1 MPRTLSTVLRS
12 RLGNLNV
19 PSQLLA
25 ACVLVGAL
33 SGAAAAG
40 PRPPQ
45 TPAAAPAEAAKPVP
59 AELPAVVARVN
70 GEAINKTDLESAVM
84 QLESRAGRSVPADQR
99 DRVFR
104 GVLDQ
109 LIAYRLLAQESVTRK
124 IAVPDGEVDA
134 RAAEIRGQFPSA
146 EVFQKTLEQQHMTE
160 AEFRDDVRQGLQ
172 ISGLIDAEL
181 ATSAAVTPEQINQFY
196 ASNSFK
202 QGERVRASHILIG
215 VPENADAAARDA
227 ARAKAAD
234 VLKQVKEGSDFAE
247 LAKQHSHDPGSA
259 PRGGD
264 LDYFERGQMV
274 GPFEEAAFSLTPGQ
288 TSELVETR
296 FGYHIIKV
304 VDKQAARTIPLEE
317 VRARIEEYLRD
328 QNREQKTQVFIDSL
342 RTKAQI
348 EIFM

>member
-1 MPRTLSTVLRS
+1 
-12 RLGNLNV
+12 LGNLNV
-19 PSQLLA
+19 ACGLLT
-25 ACVLVGAL
+25 ACVLSAVL
-33 SGAAAAG
+33 SRAAAAD
-40 PRPPQ
+40 PRPQQ
-45 TPAAAPAEAAKPVP
+45 TAGAPPAEAAKPVP
-59 AELPAVVARVN
+59 AQLPDVVARVN
-70 GEAINKTDLESAVM
+70 GEAVNKADLESAVM

-104 GVLDQ
+104 SVLDQ

-124 IAVPDGEVDA
+124 IAVPDAEVDA
-134 RAAEIRGQFPSA
+134 RAAEIRKQFPSDQ
-146 EVFQKTLEQQHMTE
+146 VFQQTLEQQHMTE
-160 AEFRDDVRQGLQ
+160 AEFREDIRQGLQ
-172 ISGLIDAEL
+172 ITGLIDVEL
-181 ATSAAVTPEQINQFY
+181 ATSGAVTAEQVNQFY
-196 ASNSFK
+196 SSNSFQ

-234 VLKQVKEGSDFAE
+234 ILNQVKAGGDFAE
-247 LAKQHSHDPGSA
+247 LAKQHSQDPGSA

-274 GPFEEAAFSLTPGQ
+274 GPFEEAAFALAAGQ

-296 FGYHIIKV
+296 FGYHIIRV

-317 VRARIEEYLRD
+317 VRARIEEYLRE
-328 QNREQKTQVFIDSL
+328 QNREKQTQVFIDSL

-348 EIFM
+348 EILM